1 MIFTPIDD
9 DKARKST
16 SDFTNLALLLRLLC
30 FLNSK
35 TTSPTVTGPLSK
47 GPGEAARNANASTLE
62 GVATILVQDHEVI
75 ATTHST
81 TSAVL
86 AASESEL
93 GAGGGR
99 LGAGGR
105 QPGAGAGVGAA
116 ATSGTDLD
124 VQTAHPS
131 TSEAGKSQFNM
142 DFAAV
147 PNPDEKL
154 SAQNGGS
161 DAISRNANPHNLR
174 VLEDGSDLSD
184 AIEKYE
190 WAYVL
195 TCVVMLPVSSESVLI
210 FMLIV
215 QGTAIHTGPCD
226 DGLRLPQQI

>member
-1 MIFTPIDD
+1 MIFMPIDD

-16 SDFTNLALLLRLLC
+16 NDFTNLALLLRLLC

-47 GPGEAARNANASTLE
+47 GPGAAGHNATISTLE
-62 GVATILVQDHEVI
+62 GAATILVQDHEII
-75 ATTHST
+75 ATTYST

-99 LGAGGR
+99 PGAGGG
-105 QPGAGAGVGAA
+105 QPGAGGGQSGADAGAGAG
-116 ATSGTDLD
+116 ATAGTDLD
-124 VQTAHPS
+124 VQAARPS

-142 DFAAV
+142 NFAAV
-147 PNPDEKL
+147 PNPDEKS
-154 SAQNGGS
+154 SAQNGGN
-161 DAISRNANPHNLR
+161 DASSRHANPHNLR

-184 AIEKYE
+184 AIQRYE

-195 TCVVMLPVSSESVLI
+195 T
-210 FMLIV
+210 
-215 QGTAIHTGPCD
+215 
-226 DGLRLPQQI
+226 

>member
-47 GPGEAARNANASTLE
+47 GPGEAARNANISTLE

-75 ATTHST
+75 ATTYST

-93 GAGGGR
+93 GV
-99 LGAGGR
+99 GGR
-105 QPGAGAGVGAA
+105 QPGADAGVGAG
-116 ATSGTDLD
+116 TPSGTDLD
-124 VQTAHPS
+124 VQAARPS

-142 DFAAV
+142 NFAAV

-154 SAQNGGS
+154 SAQNGGN

-184 AIEKYE
+184 AIQKYE

-195 TCVVMLPVSSESVLI
+195 M
-210 FMLIV
+210 
-215 QGTAIHTGPCD
+215 
-226 DGLRLPQQI
+226 